1 MEVYETVSYTSAMV
15 RGMEREQAVLAAT
28 VELLGERG
36 YPALTIDAVAAR
48 AGASKATIYRRW
60 PNKAQLVRAALDAAD
75 AARNAAVP
83 DTGDLRGD
91 LLAVMDALAAEV
103 AEPLT
108 RVTAELA
115 TLMRHDRQL
124 AEALREHL
132 DKEEL
137 SPFHDALQRAI
148 ARGDIATDTDV
159 ELIHDVAEAMILRQI
174 HLDLPVDAA
183 FSARLVDD
191 VLLMLLGGAHG

>member
-1 MEVYETVSYTSAMV
+1 MV
-15 RGMEREQAVLAAT
+15 RGLEREQAVLAAT

-36 YPALTIDAVAAR
+36 YQALTMDAVAAR

-60 PNKAQLVRAALDAAD
+60 PNKPQLVRAALDAAD
-75 AARNAAVP
+75 AARNASVP
-83 DTGDLRGD
+83 DTGQLRAD
-91 LLAVMDALAAEV
+91 LLAVMDVVAAEV

-115 TLMRHDRQL
+115 TLMRHDQQL
-124 AEALREHL
+124 AAAIREHL

-148 ARGDIATDTDV
+148 ARGEIAEDTDV

-183 FSARLVDD
+183 FGVRLVDA
-191 VLLMLLGGAHG
+191 VLLVLLGGAHR

>member
-1 MEVYETVSYTSAMV
+1 
-15 RGMEREQAVLAAT
+15 MEREQAVLAAT
-28 VELLGERG
+28 TELLVERG

-60 PNKAQLVRAALDAAD
+60 PNKAQLVRATLDAAD

-83 DTGDLRGD
+83 DTGQLRSD
-91 LLAVMDALAAEV
+91 LLAVMDVIADEV
-103 AEPLT
+103 ADPLT

-115 TLMRHDRQL
+115 TLMRHDAQL
-124 AEALREHL
+124 AEAIREHL
-132 DKEEL
+132 AKEEL
-137 SPFHDALQRAI
+137 SPFHAALHRAI
-148 ARGDIATDTDV
+148 DRGDIAADTDV
-159 ELIHDVAEAMILRQI
+159 ELIHDVAEAMILRQM

-191 VLLMLLGGAHG
+191 VLLVLLGGGGR

>member
-1 MEVYETVSYTSAMV
+1 MV

-28 VELLGERG
+28 IELLGERG
-36 YPALTIDAVAAR
+36 YAALTIDAVAAR
-48 AGASKATIYRRW
+48 ASASKATIYRRW

-83 DTGDLRGD
+83 DTGHLRGD

-115 TLMRHDRQL
+115 TLMRHDQQL

-137 SPFHDALQRAI
+137 SPFHDALQRAV

-183 FSARLVDD
+183 FSVRLIDD
-191 VLLMLLGGAHG
+191 VLLVLLGGARG